1 MRISCY
7 RTAWIRGTTFKCD
20 TQQTRDVKPMVD
32 QGWASVADAGPALIH
47 HWFSVTSLWLK
58 TAHTQR
64 WQNVCWSLLWQCC
77 ADVLFFC
84 EVGITCCIKAAC
96 ALSLITI
103 TWIYDR
109 VPWKVRLPLPESCY
123 GLVLCSAIR
132 AGRSCR
138 GYAEC
143 LACQSQRARPPL

>member
-7 RTAWIRGTTFKCD
+7 RTAWIRGPTFKCD
-20 TQQTRDVKPMVD
+20 TSKPETLNQWWIKV
-32 QGWASVADAGPALIH
+32 GPASQTLAQPWSTIGLVSRRYDWKQH
-47 HWFSVTSLWLK
+47 THRGDRMLVIIVTMLC
-58 TAHTQR
+58 R
-64 WQNVCWSLLWQCC
+64 
-77 ADVLFFC
+77 FFC

-109 VPWKVRLPLPESCY
+109 APWKVRLPLPESCY